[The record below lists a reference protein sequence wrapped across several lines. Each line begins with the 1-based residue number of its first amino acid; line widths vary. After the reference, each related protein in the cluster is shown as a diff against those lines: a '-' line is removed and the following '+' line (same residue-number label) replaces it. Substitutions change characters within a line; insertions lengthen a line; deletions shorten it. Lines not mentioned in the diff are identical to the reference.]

1 MCCSSLNCN
10 SSSVP
15 CHKNVAYDPSFA
27 SRTDLNDIMT
37 TKKDVPKFIVPVA
50 SQFTPYEYREE
61 EGNYKSGEYAPWK
74 FFDSHFLL
82 GVYVYL
88 PNGIFQVNF
97 DHATK
102 KKDARPVTM
111 EAGSNLPSYPSER
124 SIGGSTRDLIVPLAV
139 VEVMVPANNVLL
151 PPMEGNQV
159 LYALP
164 VNQPSSSVPVDMPTS
179 CKLRK

>member
-1 MCCSSLNCN
+1 M
-10 SSSVP
+10 
-15 CHKNVAYDPSFA
+15 
-27 SRTDLNDIMT
+27 
-37 TKKDVPKFIVPVA
+37 
-50 SQFTPYEYREE
+50 
-61 EGNYKSGEYAPWK
+61 
-74 FFDSHFLL
+74 
-82 GVYVYL
+82 YL

-97 DHATK
+97 DHTTK